1 MFSVSRGSGSLLAAF
16 LTITAI
22 VTAASGCSSTDAGP
36 RLAANLG
43 TRICIV
49 NSWTESVNVTYGQK
63 DTSTREGDIPAGS
76 QSCAEGTKFNGT
88 DVSGELALPDPAL
101 PFAFG
106 ATNPWVGEPS
116 AWILQ
121 REDPST
127 GGYYT
132 YHLCTSE
139 SGMDV
144 GATRI
149 WDNGT
154 ERITITR
161 LGDDQWKEFTLV
173 IEPSQGQRVG
183 NDPCQGGSG

>member
-1 MFSVSRGSGSLLAAF
+1 M
-16 LTITAI
+16 
-22 VTAASGCSSTDAGP
+22 
-36 RLAANLG
+36 
-43 TRICIV
+43 
-49 NSWTESVNVTYGQK
+49 
-63 DTSTREGDIPAGS
+63 
-76 QSCAEGTKFNGT
+76 
-88 DVSGELALPDPAL
+88 SGELALPDPAL

-139 SGMDV
+139 SGMNV

-183 NDPCQGGSG
+183 SDPCQGGSG